1 MKEHQ
6 FYVKNC
12 IFSLTFVII
21 VFALQLCI
29 KPLHFHTT
37 AHYSS
42 SHTSHVQSEKQVSSL
57 SSAFLLLSP
66 FCIFPCSPLHAC
78 SSPSSY
84 PILHCLPPSHSDPLQ
99 SPGKPTMLNTWTQVS
114 IASWLPL
121 DPTWKLL

>member
-1 MKEHQ
+1 MKKHQ

-42 SHTSHVQSEKQVSSL
+42 SHTSHVQSEKQVSCLLHFSSSL
-57 SSAFLLLSP
+57 PSAFSLVLLCMLAHLPLLIPFFIAFLL
-66 FCIFPCSPLHAC
+66 
-78 SSPSSY
+78 
-84 PILHCLPPSHSDPLQ
+84 PILILCSHQ
-99 SPGKPTMLNTWTQVS
+99 ASPQC
-114 IASWLPL
+114 
-121 DPTWKLL
+121 